1 MTYVEWLRVRGV
13 LKCTAI
19 VLVVLVLLLVL
30 FRIWLLSPGSHDAL
44 SFVHGVEGDK
54 NSRVIHTALPGGAS
68 RTVIDN
74 AKDRVHIVID
84 DFGYQGKRIQIFD
97 SSPHSSSHRHQ
108 MVSMGDLHVESLPH
122 GSGTLTTIETNRP
135 EPFAY
140 YAAIASFVGLIIAT
154 VLGAPF
160 ARENDGH
167 LEVALTKPIRREL
180 LALATIGVDL
190 AGIAAAWLMTVLF
203 LIIGHTTFE
212 APNFIFGPSDMLVI
226 VLGLVG
232 CAAWYAML
240 CAATASMK
248 RAYGVVLGV
257 AWPVAL
263 VVHLLAKSQL
273 GESPLAAI
281 VHGTATAI
289 SWISPFSYMHFGPA
303 YTVNGQ
309 PAGAMAV
316 APGHELPA
324 LVILALGY
332 GALAIL
338 QWRRVEA

>member
-1 MTYVEWLRVRGV
+1 MTYVEWLRVRAV

-19 VLVVLVLLLVL
+19 VLVVLVLLLVV
-30 FRIWLLSPGSHDAL
+30 FRIWLLSMGSHDAL
-44 SFVHGVEGDK
+44 SFVHGVEIDK
-54 NSRVIHTALPGGAS
+54 NSHVIHATLPGGSS
-68 RTVIDN
+68 RTIVDN
-74 AKDRVHIVID
+74 TKDHVHIVID

-97 SSPHSSSHRHQ
+97 SSPHGTSHRHE

-122 GSGTLTTIETNRP
+122 GSGTLTTIESNRP

-140 YAAIASFVGLIIAT
+140 YAAIASFVGLIVGTI
-154 VLGAPF
+154 LGAPF

-167 LEVALTKPIRREL
+167 LEVALTKPIRREWM
-180 LALATIGVDL
+180 ALATIGVDL
-190 AGIAAAWLMTVLF
+190 AGIAAAWLMTVVF

-212 APNFIFGPSDMLVI
+212 APHFVFGPSDFLVI
-226 VLGLVG
+226 VLGLAG

-248 RAYGVVLGV
+248 RSYGVVLGA
-257 AWPVAL
+257 AWPVAI
-263 VVHLLAKSQL
+263 VVAVLSKAQL
-273 GESPLAAI
+273 GPSQLAAI
-281 VHGTATAI
+281 VHGVATALA
-289 SWISPFSYMHFGPA
+289 WFNPFAYMHFGPA
-303 YTVNGQ
+303 YTVDGH
-309 PAGAMAV
+309 PAGALAV
-316 APGHELPA
+316 APGLELPA